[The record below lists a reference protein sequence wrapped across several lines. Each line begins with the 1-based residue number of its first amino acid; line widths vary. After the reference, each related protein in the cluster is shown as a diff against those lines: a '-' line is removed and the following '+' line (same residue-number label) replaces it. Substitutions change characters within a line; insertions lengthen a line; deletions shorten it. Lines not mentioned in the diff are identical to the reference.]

1 MVSKVAEP
9 PPEFPQPG
17 TPEWL
22 RLVVSYGTVGTPQPI
37 PPLGLPGPAEGYRA
51 LVAVTRDPVVV
62 VDAAL
67 RVTHLNE
74 PFLKLFP
81 GVSEPDFLGHSVLRG
96 LVEWERVRA
105 ANLVARFMA
114 TGVWDIAELTALR
127 PDGSTFGLEARC
139 EILRHEDQS
148 FAGMFVVLR
157 DLTGRD
163 DSEDP
168 LRTIV
173 AATSAA
179 IGVEFFPSLARAL
192 AQIFAVRYAVIGEL
206 IEPSRTQVRTIAFWA
221 GDSVVDNFT
230 YDLAGTPCARV
241 AVGNSCY
248 FPAGVKNLFPDD
260 RWLVDV
266 GAEGYLG
273 APILN
278 GSGRVIGLLE
288 LLDTS
293 PIYRSR
299 DVTSILQIFAM
310 RAGAEMERLRIEETL
325 RSSQSRL
332 ALAVHGSQD
341 GLLEI
346 ELPSERVYTSP
357 RFQEIAGLDGPMVK
371 FDSTLDGLLAFV
383 HPTDR
388 SATRAVFAQAI
399 SHGDPLRHSF
409 RWQPPGKATRWL
421 EARLNFYRGPESGT
435 ARLAGFISDITTLR
449 RDTILAEET
458 SSLAL
463 VGGWELELAN
473 GNLHWTP
480 GTYSIH
486 EVTSAD
492 YTPTLDS
499 AIAFY
504 RPDSRHAIR
513 AAVDAAI
520 STGRPWDLT
529 LQIETA
535 RGVHKWVR
543 VFGKVEYDGT
553 KPVRLIG
560 AIQDV
565 TQRIDL
571 MGQLMESQKMEALG
585 RVVGGVAHDFNNIL
599 GIIDGYSDLME
610 QRLSPGDPI
619 LSELNQIKEAVSS
632 GKSITSQ
639 MLAFAR
645 KQKVENRL
653 IYLDQLLENR
663 EPMIRHLLGPRITLE
678 IEHSDS
684 LWPVWGDLTQ
694 LDQVILNLTINAR
707 DAMNGNG
714 VLKLEVTNIPAD
726 EISTPHRVDLT
737 AGDWVRLST
746 SDTGPGMPPEVM
758 DRAFEPFFTTKGLGK
773 GTGLGL
779 STCHGVITQAGGHIW
794 AENRIEGGCR
804 IVALLPRAATKPQ
817 S

>member
-1 MVSKVAEP
+1 MVSSVTDP
-9 PPEFPQPG
+9 SPGFPQPG

-22 RLVVSYGTVGTPQPI
+22 KLVVYHGTVDNPQPI
-37 PPLGLPGPAEGYRA
+37 PQLELPGPAQGYRA

-81 GVSEPDFLGHSVLRG
+81 GMSESDMLGHSVLRG

-105 ANLVARFMA
+105 ANLVTRFME

-127 PDGSTFGLEARC
+127 SDGTTFNLEARC
-139 EILRHEDQS
+139 EILRDENQR

-179 IGVEFFPSLARAL
+179 IGEEFFPSLARAL
-192 AQIFAVRYAVIGEL
+192 AQIFAVRFAVIGEL
-206 IEPSRTQVRTIAFWA
+206 VEPARTQVRTIAFWA
-221 GDSVVDNFT
+221 EDRVVDNFT

-241 AVGNSCY
+241 ASGTSCY
-248 FPAGVKNLFPDD
+248 FPAGVKNLFPED
-260 RWLVDV
+260 RWLAEV

-325 RSSQSRL
+325 RSNQSRL

-346 ELPSERVYTSP
+346 ELPSEQAYVSP
-357 RFQEIAGLDGPMVK
+357 RFQEITGLDRLIVK

-383 HPTDR
+383 HPIDKA
-388 SATRAVFAQAI
+388 ATRAAFAQAI
-399 SHGDPLRHSF
+399 SRGTPLRHSF
-409 RWQPPGKATRWL
+409 RWQPPDDTTRWL
-421 EARLNFYRGPESGT
+421 EARLNFYRGPEPGT
-435 ARLAGFISDITTLR
+435 ARLAGFVSDITILR
-449 RDTILAEET
+449 RDTILAEEA

-463 VGGWELELAN
+463 VGGWELDLTT
-473 GNLHWTP
+473 GKMHWTS
-480 GTYSIH
+480 GTYAIH
-486 EVTSAD
+486 DVTPVE

-499 AIAFY
+499 VITFY
-504 RPDSRHAIR
+504 RSGSRHAIR
-513 AAVDAAI
+513 AAVDAAAV
-520 STGRPWDLT
+520 TGRPWDLT

-535 RGVHKWVR
+535 RGVRKWVR
-543 VFGKVEYDGT
+543 VFGKVERDGA
-553 KPVRLIG
+553 KPMRLIG
-560 AIQDV
+560 AIQDI
-565 TQRIDL
+565 TQRINL
-571 MGQLMESQKMEALG
+571 MEQLVESQKMEALG
-585 RVVGGVAHDFNNIL
+585 RVVGGVAHDFNNLL

-610 QRLSPGDPI
+610 QRIKPEDPI
-619 LSELNQIKEAVSS
+619 LADLAQIKEAVTS
-632 GKSITSQ
+632 GKSITGQ

-645 KQKVENRL
+645 KQKVENHL
-653 IYLDQLLENR
+653 VHLNQLLENR
-663 EPMIRHLLGPRITLE
+663 EPMIRHLLGSGITLE
-678 IEHSDS
+678 VASEKS
-684 LWPVWGDLTQ
+684 LWPVWGDPTQ
-694 LDQVILNLTINAR
+694 LDQVILNLVINAR
-707 DAMNGNG
+707 DAMNGQG
-714 VLKLEVTNIPAD
+714 VLKLELANARAH
-726 EISTPHRVDLT
+726 EISMPHRIDGFT
-737 AGDWVRLST
+737 GEWVRIAT
-746 SDTGPGMPPEVM
+746 SDSGPGMSSEVM
-758 DRAFEPFFTTKGLGK
+758 NRAFEPFFTTKAHGK

-779 STCHGVITQAGGHIW
+779 ATCHGVITQAGGYIW
-794 AENRIEGGCR
+794 AENRVEGGCR
-804 IVALLPRAATKPQ
+804 IVILLPRTATAPQ